1 MRAKYPIGWARYL
14 PASVDD
20 DGYSHPEGHG
30 PIEVVKVYG
39 IQPMTSDVPVS
50 ADVYRRIVTSRM
62 ILTPNPD
69 DWGPS
74 DKVWLKGAIDPDHE
88 NRFIP
93 GDLADFFWV
102 DEDVRD
108 YNMNPSR
115 RNYRP
120 GGAVVIA
127 RTRG

>member
-1 MRAKYPIGWARYL
+1 MRAKYLIGRARYT

-20 DGYSHPEGHG
+20 EGYSHPEGHG

-39 IQPMTSDVPVS
+39 VQPMSSDMPVS
-50 ADVYRRIVTSRM
+50 ADVYRRIMTSRM

-74 DKVWLKGAIDPDHE
+74 DHVWLKGTVDPDDE
-88 NRFIP
+88 TRFIP
-93 GDLADFFWV
+93 ADLDDVFAV
-102 DEDVRD
+102 SEDVRD

-120 GGAVVIA
+120 GGAVVIE
-127 RTRG
+127 RTGG

>member
-1 MRAKYPIGWARYL
+1 MRANYLIGRARYT

-30 PIEVVKVYG
+30 PIEAVKVYG
-39 IQPMTSDVPVS
+39 VQPMTSDMPVT

-74 DKVWLKGAIDPDHE
+74 DQVWLRGTVDPDDE
-88 NRFIP
+88 TRFIP
-93 GDLADFFWV
+93 VDLGDFFWV
-102 DEDVRD
+102 NEDVRD

-115 RNYRP
+115 RKYRP
-120 GGAVVIA
+120 GGAVVIG